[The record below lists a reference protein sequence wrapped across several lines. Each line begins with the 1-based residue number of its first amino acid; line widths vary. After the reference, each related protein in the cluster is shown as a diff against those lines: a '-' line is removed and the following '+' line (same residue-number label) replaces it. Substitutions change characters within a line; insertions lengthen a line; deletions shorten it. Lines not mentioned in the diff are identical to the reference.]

1 MDHLGWMNRS
11 DGGLK
16 VFEKRGWIIIERE
29 DVVWGLDFFGGGG
42 GGGSVSCEKNGIE
55 RWNDLWCVIR
65 LLYGL

>member
-29 DVVWGLDFFGGGG
+29 DVVWGLDFFGGGRRRKCI
-42 GGGSVSCEKNGIE
+42 VREK
-55 RWNDLWCVIR
+55 WNR
-65 LLYGL
+65 KME

>member
-29 DVVWGLDFFGGGG
+29 DVVWGLDFFGGEGRRRKCI
-42 GGGSVSCEKNGIE
+42 VREK
-55 RWNDLWCVIR
+55 WNR
-65 LLYGL
+65 KME